1 MKLSEKIQKMKEDYA
16 LRLAVKQG
24 LDTLPAAVCYFR
36 PNGTIKLCN
45 SAMYSLFR
53 QMTQRD
59 LQSYYELKE
68 AMNNCEASAGIQH
81 EGNLYHFPDRKVWAY
96 SEEQVTTA
104 DGIVYTESVFND
116 VSNLYEKQKELKQQS
131 VELQRM
137 YRELKQLGDNI
148 QDAARE
154 QEIFNMKSLLHDQMN
169 MGVTAIRQML
179 AHDGMTAENK
189 EAIAQFRS
197 AIRVLQQENAPP
209 QDAVAEFMHDASV
222 AGIQVII
229 SGTLPTSQHEL
240 QLLLPV
246 MREAA
251 VNAARHA
258 DASRL
263 YVNVEWKPEELVV
276 QLRNDGRKPEKEVMP
291 RGGLADLKKMIARS
305 SGTMAVQSLPEFV
318 LTVTLPV
325 PYGKAEQGEKY
336 DQGARD

>member
-1 MKLSEKIQKMKEDYA
+1 M
-16 LRLAVKQG
+16 
-24 LDTLPAAVCYFR
+24 
-36 PNGTIKLCN
+36 
-45 SAMYSLFR
+45 
-53 QMTQRD
+53 
-59 LQSYYELKE
+59 
-68 AMNNCEASAGIQH
+68 
-81 EGNLYHFPDRKVWAY
+81 
-96 SEEQVTTA
+96 
-104 DGIVYTESVFND
+104 YTESVFND